1 MKNRKRWLSVIL
13 ALAMVF
19 TLCIT
24 PAAAVGAGNENGATV
39 TVEKVT
45 GEYTTGSEVTLT
57 VSIAGNPGFAG
68 YDFQVIYKTEELT
81 LKEITQGTVTGG
93 TFMPNVGKNKVV
105 LANTVNL
112 EGDGTLFTLK
122 FTVNEAGVD
131 GAAVSVNA
139 VGFRNAEQ
147 AKVPVNIVAG
157 GINDTTGGGT
167 TGGSTTGGSTTGGST
182 TGGSTTGGNTTGG
195 STTGGSTTGGST
207 TGGSTTGG
215 STTGGSTTGGSTT
228 GGSTTG
234 GSTTGGSTTGGS
246 TTGGSTTGGST
257 TGGSTTGGSTT
268 GGSTTGGSTT
278 GGSTTGGSTT
288 GGSTTGGSTTG
299 GGTTGGGTTGGGST
313 GGGSTG
319 GGSSSGSGSSY
330 TSGMS
335 FTTDLP
341 ADSITRVTVNGKKLD
356 SKYYTVSSNGSGS
369 IVTLTDAYL
378 ATLKAGTYTIKIES
392 ATHVST
398 GTFTI
403 KADGTPKTADAGIAL
418 YAVMAVSS
426 LMGTAVVSKKCR
438 KA

>member
-1 MKNRKRWLSVIL
+1 MKGTTDMKNRKRWLSVIL
-13 ALAMVF
+13 TLAMVF

-45 GEYTTGSEVTLT
+45 GEYTIGSEVTLE

-81 LKEITQGTVTGG
+81 LKKITQGTVKGG
-93 TFMPNVGKNKVV
+93 IFMPNEGKNKVV
-105 LANTVNL
+105 LANSENL

-131 GAAVSVNA
+131 GAAVTVKADKLKNVAKEDVA
-139 VGFRNAEQ
+139 VT
-147 AKVPVNIVAG
+147 ILAG
-157 GINDTTGGGT
+157 GIND
-167 TGGSTTGGSTTGGST
+167 
-182 TGGSTTGGNTTGG
+182 TTGG

-215 STTGGSTTGGSTT
+215 STTGGSTTGGC
-228 GGSTTG
+228 
-234 GSTTGGSTTGGS
+234 
-246 TTGGSTTGGST
+246 
-257 TGGSTTGGSTT
+257 
-268 GGSTTGGSTT
+268 
-278 GGSTTGGSTT
+278 
-288 GGSTTGGSTTG
+288 TTG
-299 GGTTGGGTTGGGST
+299 GGTTGGGSTGGGST

>member
-13 ALAMVF
+13 TLAMVF

-45 GEYTTGSEVTLT
+45 GEYTTGSEVTLE

-68 YDFQVIYKTEELT
+68 FKFEVIYDAGKLT

-93 TFMPNVGKNKVV
+93 MFTPNPGENTVV
-105 LANTVNL
+105 LANAVNL
-112 EGDGTLFTLK
+112 KGDGTLFTLK

-131 GAAVSVNA
+131 GAAVRVNA
-139 VGFRNAEQ
+139 VSFYNDKQ

-157 GINDTTGGGT
+157 GIND
-167 TGGSTTGGSTTGGST
+167 TTGGST

-288 GGSTTGGSTTG
+288 GGGTTG
-299 GGTTGGGTTGGGST
+299 GGTTGGGTT

>member
-1 MKNRKRWLSVIL
+1 MKNAKQWLSVIL
-13 ALAMVF
+13 SIVVVF
-19 TLCIT
+19 TMALT
-24 PAAAVGAGNENGATV
+24 PAMAAGTDNGSAATI
-39 TVEKVT
+39 TVETVQKEVKA
-45 GEYTTGSEVTLT
+45 GDEVTLN
-57 VSIAGNPGFAG
+57 VSIADNPGFAAFDFTVK
-68 YDFQVIYKTEELT
+68 YDRDKLELT
-81 LKEITQGTVTGG
+81 KAEKGNIEGNFTGNKD
-93 TFMPNVGKNKVV
+93 TGK
-105 LANTVNL
+105 VNL
-112 EGDGTLFTLK
+112 YVDANAGEHTDDGVLFTLTFNVK
-122 FTVNEAGVD
+122 ADCAD
-131 GAAVSVNA
+131 GAQVTLETTTFKNA
-139 VGFRNAEQ
+139 QNVKLN
-147 AKVPVNIVAG
+147 PTIVAG
-157 GINDTTGGGT
+157 GINV
-167 TGGSTTGGSTTGGST
+167 
-182 TGGSTTGGNTTGG
+182 
-195 STTGGSTTGGST
+195 
-207 TGGSTTGG
+207 
-215 STTGGSTTGGSTT
+215 TTGGSTTGGSTT

-313 GGGSTG
+313 GGGS
-319 GGSSSGSGSSY
+319 SSGSGSGSSY

>member
-1 MKNRKRWLSVIL
+1 MKGTTDMKNRKRWLSVIL
-13 ALAMVF
+13 TLAMVF

-45 GEYTTGSEVTLT
+45 GEYTIGSEVTLE

-81 LKEITQGTVTGG
+81 LKKITQGTVKGG
-93 TFMPNVGKNKVV
+93 IFMPNEGKNKVV
-105 LANTVNL
+105 LANSENL

-131 GAAVSVNA
+131 GAAVTVKADKLKNVAKEDVA
-139 VGFRNAEQ
+139 VT
-147 AKVPVNIVAG
+147 ILAG
-157 GINDTTGGGT
+157 GIND
-167 TGGSTTGGSTTGGST
+167 
-182 TGGSTTGGNTTGG
+182 
-195 STTGGSTTGGST
+195 
-207 TGGSTTGG
+207 
-215 STTGGSTTGGSTT
+215 
-228 GGSTTG
+228 
-234 GSTTGGSTTGGS
+234 
-246 TTGGSTTGGST
+246 
-257 TGGSTTGGSTT
+257 TTGGSTT

-299 GGTTGGGTTGGGST
+299 GGTTGGGSTGGGST

>member
-1 MKNRKRWLSVIL
+1 MKNVKQWLSVIL
-13 ALAMVF
+13 SIVVVF
-19 TLCIT
+19 TMALT
-24 PAAAVGAGNENGATV
+24 PAMAAGTDNGSAATI
-39 TVEKVT
+39 TVETVQKEVKA
-45 GEYTTGSEVTLT
+45 GDEVTLD
-57 VSIAGNPGFAG
+57 VSIANNPGFVA
-68 YDFQVIYKTEELT
+68 YDFLIDYDKADLE
-81 LKEITQGTVTGG
+81 LKEVANGSFKGNLVGNEKTAKVN
-93 TFMPNVGKNKVV
+93 FFAEPNAGEHTN
-105 LANTVNL
+105 
-112 EGDGTLFTLK
+112 DGVLFTLTFNVK
-122 FTVNEAGVD
+122 ADCAD
-131 GAAVSVNA
+131 GAQVTLETTTFKNA
-139 VGFRNAEQ
+139 KNVKLN
-147 AKVPVNIVAG
+147 PTIVAG
-157 GINDTTGGGT
+157 GINV
-167 TGGSTTGGSTTGGST
+167 
-182 TGGSTTGGNTTGG
+182 
-195 STTGGSTTGGST
+195 
-207 TGGSTTGG
+207 
-215 STTGGSTTGGSTT
+215 
-228 GGSTTG
+228 
-234 GSTTGGSTTGGS
+234 
-246 TTGGSTTGGST
+246 
-257 TGGSTTGGSTT
+257 
-268 GGSTTGGSTT
+268 TTGGSTT

-299 GGTTGGGTTGGGST
+299 GGTTGGGTTGGGTTGGGTTGGGTTGGGTTGGGTTGGGTTGGGTTGGGTTGGGTTGGGTTGGGTTGGGTTGGGTTGGGTTGGGTT

-403 KADGTPKTADAGIAL
+403 KANGTPKTADAGIAL

>member
-1 MKNRKRWLSVIL
+1 MKNRKRLLSVFLSLVL
-13 ALAMVF
+13 ALTMCVTMA
-19 TLCIT
+19 L
-24 PAAAVGAGNENGATV
+24 AVDAGNGSEATI
-39 TVEKVT
+39 TVENETKTVNV
-45 GEYTTGSEVTLT
+45 GDEVTLD
-57 VSIAGNPGFAG
+57 VSIKGNPGYVVFNFSIE
-68 YDFQVIYKTEELT
+68 YDDSKLELT
-81 LKEITQGTVTGG
+81 KVEKGSMAGTLTSNIGTGKVIFDAEDLTQECTENGV
-93 TFMPNVGKNKVV
+93 
-105 LANTVNL
+105 
-112 EGDGTLFTLK
+112 LFTLT
-122 FTVNEAGVD
+122 F
-131 GAAVSVNA
+131 
-139 VGFRNAEQ
+139 
-147 AKVPVNIVAG
+147 KVKADVAG
-157 GINDTTGGGT
+157 GTKVTLEKTTFKNAEGKQIQVTIVPGGVDAGTTGGNT
-167 TGGSTTGGSTTGGST
+167 TGGSTTGGSTTGGSTTGGNTTGGSTTGGSTTGGSTTGGSTTGGNTTGGSTTGGSTTGGSTTGGNT

-246 TTGGSTTGGST
+246 TTGGGS
-257 TGGSTTGGSTT
+257 
-268 GGSTTGGSTT
+268 
-278 GGSTTGGSTT
+278 
-288 GGSTTGGSTTG
+288 
-299 GGTTGGGTTGGGST
+299 TGGGST

>member
-13 ALAMVF
+13 TLAMVF

-24 PAAAVGAGNENGATV
+24 PAAAVGADNENGATI

-45 GEYTTGSEVTLT
+45 GEYTIGSEVTLE

-68 YDFQVIYKTEELT
+68 FTFEVIYDAGKLT

-93 TFMPNVGKNKVV
+93 MFMPNPGKNKVV
-105 LANTVNL
+105 LANSENL

-131 GAAVSVNA
+131 GAAVTVKADKLRNVAKEDVA
-139 VGFRNAEQ
+139 VT
-147 AKVPVNIVAG
+147 ILAG
-157 GINDTTGGGT
+157 GINDTTGGSTTGGSTTGGST

-215 STTGGSTTGGSTT
+215 STTGGSTTGG
-228 GGSTTG
+228 G
-234 GSTTGGSTTGGS
+234 
-246 TTGGSTTGGST
+246 
-257 TGGSTTGGSTT
+257 
-268 GGSTTGGSTT
+268 
-278 GGSTTGGSTT
+278 
-288 GGSTTGGSTTG
+288 TTG
-299 GGTTGGGTTGGGST
+299 GGTTGGGSTGGGST

-378 ATLKAGTYTIKIES
+378 ATLKAGTYTIKIEN

>member
-1 MKNRKRWLSVIL
+1 MKNAKQWLSVIL
-13 ALAMVF
+13 SIVVVF
-19 TLCIT
+19 TMALT
-24 PAAAVGAGNENGATV
+24 PAMAAGTDNGSAATI
-39 TVEKVT
+39 TVETVQKEVKA
-45 GEYTTGSEVTLT
+45 GDEVTLN
-57 VSIAGNPGFAG
+57 VSIADNPGFAAFDFTVK
-68 YDFQVIYKTEELT
+68 YDRDKLELT
-81 LKEITQGTVTGG
+81 KAEKGNIEGNFTGNKD
-93 TFMPNVGKNKVV
+93 TGK
-105 LANTVNL
+105 VNL
-112 EGDGTLFTLK
+112 YVDANAGEHTDDGVLFTLTFNVK
-122 FTVNEAGVD
+122 ADCAD
-131 GAAVSVNA
+131 GAQVTLETTTFKNA
-139 VGFRNAEQ
+139 QNVKLN
-147 AKVPVNIVAG
+147 PTIVAG
-157 GINDTTGGGT
+157 GINV
-167 TGGSTTGGSTTGGST
+167 
-182 TGGSTTGGNTTGG
+182 
-195 STTGGSTTGGST
+195 
-207 TGGSTTGG
+207 
-215 STTGGSTTGGSTT
+215 
-228 GGSTTG
+228 
-234 GSTTGGSTTGGS
+234 
-246 TTGGSTTGGST
+246 
-257 TGGSTTGGSTT
+257 
-268 GGSTTGGSTT
+268 TTGGSTT

-313 GGGSTG
+313 GGGS
-319 GGSSSGSGSSY
+319 SSGSGSGSSY

>member
-1 MKNRKRWLSVIL
+1 MKNRKRLLSVFLSLVL
-13 ALAMVF
+13 ALTMCVTMA
-19 TLCIT
+19 L
-24 PAAAVGAGNENGATV
+24 AVDAGNGSEATI
-39 TVEKVT
+39 TVENETKTVNV
-45 GEYTTGSEVTLT
+45 GDEVTLD
-57 VSIAGNPGFAG
+57 VSIKGNPGYVVFNFSIE
-68 YDFQVIYKTEELT
+68 YDDSKLELT
-81 LKEITQGTVTGG
+81 KVEKGSMAGTLTSNIGTGKVIFDAEDLTQECTENGV
-93 TFMPNVGKNKVV
+93 
-105 LANTVNL
+105 
-112 EGDGTLFTLK
+112 LFTLT
-122 FTVNEAGVD
+122 F
-131 GAAVSVNA
+131 
-139 VGFRNAEQ
+139 
-147 AKVPVNIVAG
+147 KVKADVAG
-157 GINDTTGGGT
+157 GTKVTLEKTTFKNAEGKQIQVTIVPGGVDAGTTGGNT
-167 TGGSTTGGSTTGGST
+167 TGGSTTGGSTTGGSTTGGNT

-246 TTGGSTTGGST
+246 T
-257 TGGSTTGGSTT
+257 
-268 GGSTTGGSTT
+268 
-278 GGSTTGGSTT
+278 
-288 GGSTTGGSTTG
+288 
-299 GGTTGGGTTGGGST
+299 T

>member
-139 VGFRNAEQ
+139 VSFYNDKQ
-147 AKVPVNIVAG
+147 AKVPVNIVGG
-157 GINDTTGGGT
+157 GIND
-167 TGGSTTGGSTTGGST
+167 
-182 TGGSTTGGNTTGG
+182 
-195 STTGGSTTGGST
+195 
-207 TGGSTTGG
+207 
-215 STTGGSTTGGSTT
+215 
-228 GGSTTG
+228 
-234 GSTTGGSTTGGS
+234 
-246 TTGGSTTGGST
+246 
-257 TGGSTTGGSTT
+257 
-268 GGSTTGGSTT
+268 
-278 GGSTTGGSTT
+278 
-288 GGSTTGGSTTG
+288 
-299 GGTTGGGTTGGGST
+299 TTGGGTTGGGST

-319 GGSSSGSGSSY
+319 GGSSSGSGSGSSY

>member
-13 ALAMVF
+13 TLAMVF

-24 PAAAVGAGNENGATV
+24 PAAAVGADNENGATI

-45 GEYTTGSEVTLT
+45 GEYTIGSEVTLE

-68 YDFQVIYKTEELT
+68 FTFEVIYDAGKLT

-93 TFMPNVGKNKVV
+93 MFMPNPGKNKVV
-105 LANTVNL
+105 LANSENL

-131 GAAVSVNA
+131 GAAVTVKADKLRNVAKEDVA
-139 VGFRNAEQ
+139 VT
-147 AKVPVNIVAG
+147 ILAG
-157 GINDTTGGGT
+157 GINDTTGGSTTGGSTTGGST

-234 GSTTGGSTTGGS
+234 GSTTGG
-246 TTGGSTTGGST
+246 
-257 TGGSTTGGSTT
+257 
-268 GGSTTGGSTT
+268 
-278 GGSTTGGSTT
+278 
-288 GGSTTGGSTTG
+288 
-299 GGTTGGGTTGGGST
+299 GTTGGGTT

-378 ATLKAGTYTIKIES
+378 ATLKAGTYTIKIEN

>member
-13 ALAMVF
+13 TLAMVF

-24 PAAAVGAGNENGATV
+24 PAAAVGADNENGATI

-45 GEYTTGSEVTLT
+45 GEYTIGSEVTLE

-68 YDFQVIYKTEELT
+68 FTFEVIYDAGKLT

-93 TFMPNVGKNKVV
+93 MFMPNPGKNKVV
-105 LANTVNL
+105 LANSENL

-131 GAAVSVNA
+131 GAAVTVKADKLRNVAKEDVA
-139 VGFRNAEQ
+139 VT
-147 AKVPVNIVAG
+147 ILAG
-157 GINDTTGGGT
+157 GINDTTGGSTTGGSTTGGST

-182 TGGSTTGGNTTGG
+182 TGGSTTGGN
-195 STTGGSTTGGST
+195 
-207 TGGSTTGG
+207 TTGG

-378 ATLKAGTYTIKIES
+378 ATLKAGTYTIKIEN

>member
-13 ALAMVF
+13 TLAMVF

-45 GEYTTGSEVTLT
+45 GEYTTGSEVTLE

-68 YDFQVIYKTEELT
+68 FKFEVIYDADKLT

-93 TFMPNVGKNKVV
+93 LFTPNAGKNNVV

-122 FTVNEAGVD
+122 FMVNEAGVD
-131 GAAVSVNA
+131 GAAVSVKA
-139 VGFRNAEQ
+139 VDFRNAEQ
-147 AKVPVNIVAG
+147 AKVPVKIVAG
-157 GINDTTGGGT
+157 GINDTTGG
-167 TGGSTTGGSTTGGST
+167 S
-182 TGGSTTGGNTTGG
+182 TTGG

>member
-1 MKNRKRWLSVIL
+1 MKNRKRMLSVLL
-13 ALAMVF
+13 ALAVVF
-19 TLCIT
+19 TMCIT
-24 PAAAVGAGNENGATV
+24 AAVAADKGSGSAATITVETVKKEVKVGDTV
-39 TVEKVT
+39 T
-45 GEYTTGSEVTLT
+45 LN
-57 VSIAGNPGFAG
+57 VSIAGNPGFAAFDFTVK
-68 YDFQVIYKTEELT
+68 YDAGKLELT
-81 LKEITQGTVTGG
+81 KAEKGNIEGSFTG
-93 TFMPNVGKNKVV
+93 NKD
-105 LANTVNL
+105 TGRVNL
-112 EGDGTLFTLK
+112 YVAADKKEYTEDGVLFTLTFNVK
-122 FTVNEAGVD
+122 ADCAD
-131 GAAVSVNA
+131 GAQVTLETTTFKNA
-139 VGFRNAEQ
+139 QNV
-147 AKVPVNIVAG
+147 KLSPTIVAG
-157 GINDTTGGGT
+157 GINV
-167 TGGSTTGGSTTGGST
+167 
-182 TGGSTTGGNTTGG
+182 
-195 STTGGSTTGGST
+195 
-207 TGGSTTGG
+207 
-215 STTGGSTTGGSTT
+215 
-228 GGSTTG
+228 
-234 GSTTGGSTTGGS
+234 
-246 TTGGSTTGGST
+246 
-257 TGGSTTGGSTT
+257 
-268 GGSTTGGSTT
+268 
-278 GGSTTGGSTT
+278 TT

-299 GGTTGGGTTGGGST
+299 GGTTGGGTT

-378 ATLKAGTYTIKIES
+378 ATLKAGTYTIKIEN